1 MDVGPLIVKPN
12 VLKIN
17 GGQEQ
22 TTFALINNEGTKQVF
37 YIKSTRPESLSVD
50 IHSGFIKSFDRIEI
64 GVTLDWSDPMVLKGK
79 LLIQSKIT
87 VVPCSDW
94 KETDA
99 REVFKNVA
107 KQPSEAKLRLRFV
120 SPMSSENL
128 DKAIE
133 SKSKKQPNK
142 QNDSYH
148 QDNSGIYDVL
158 QQDSYHQD
166 NSGIYDVL
174 QQDSYHQDEPTVTQ
188 LCYDQGC
195 QDLNSV
201 RPADQILNEVSLIY
215 DWKCAGMDDDLRHVL
230 NAFKEQNKSR
240 TSLNGAASSEQFK
253 TEEDSNDKLD
263 YPQIVTC
270 S

>member
-166 NSGIYDVL
+166 
-174 QQDSYHQDEPTVTQ
+174 EPTVTQ